1 MTKKNAKCQFMK
13 SAQTHT
19 CGAFGIPVI
28 RNRNK
33 QMTFMS
39 DDQRLKH
46 SIHSLSEQ
54 RKNTVI
60 SKQAVLIA
68 SKHLVLISILF

>member
-28 RNRNK
+28 
-33 QMTFMS
+33 
-39 DDQRLKH
+39 
-46 SIHSLSEQ
+46 SE
-54 RKNTVI
+54 
-60 SKQAVLIA
+60 
-68 SKHLVLISILF
+68 

>member
-1 MTKKNAKCQFMK
+1 
-13 SAQTHT
+13 
-19 CGAFGIPVI
+19 
-28 RNRNK
+28 
-33 QMTFMS
+33 MS

-54 RKNTVI
+54 RKDTVI

-68 SKHLVLISILF
+68 SKHLVLISISVSELYLPGDRF